1 MKHYYN
7 DKIPKY
13 FTTNKYIYIYINDID
28 IGTGMYI
35 YIYIDE
41 TLLILYRNLF
51 QTFNWQYINLLLM
64 HIYID
69 IGMTYLDACTS

>member
-13 FTTNKYIYIYINDID
+13 FTTNKFIYIYILMILILVLVCIYIYIN
-28 IGTGMYI
+28 
-35 YIYIDE
+35 E